1 MKITCPH
8 CGASGSI
15 TPPPKEF
22 IIIAPCPQCGELVV
36 LFREKVAAI
45 NRKILTQG
53 TFEEKKQ
60 HIAEIITT
68 FLDAVGSLPPAL
80 FEGDG
85 AMASL
90 EDLEAL
96 METEFGDDD
105 RSEGITKEEI
115 RDFINIDLKLIDKKE
130 YFEQVFGKLD

>member
-1 MKITCPH
+1 MIKIKCPH

-68 FLDAVGSLPPAL
+68 FLDSVGSLPPAL
-80 FEGDG
+80 FDGEG
-85 AMASL
+85 AMASMA
-90 EDLEAL
+90 DLEAVTDA
-96 METEFGDDD
+96 ESPESD
-105 RSEGITKEEI
+105 RDGSITKEEI
-115 RDFINIDLKLIDKKE
+115 RDFINIDL
-130 YFEQVFGKLD
+130 